1 MAMHFGILA
10 AGAPMGPFVAALQQ
24 QIGGIA
30 PGERRG
36 TLEAVHPDDDA
47 DVWHLGIG
55 ERDGAT
61 YLCDISS
68 MVSADADVVVE
79 TSRLLQAT
87 VVGCG
92 AETGSGTF
100 WFYAA
105 RGGTLLH
112 GYWMC
117 FSSVDVP
124 WLAGTPLPDQILEEM
139 PDPAGAGLMKALR
152 SVGFDYE
159 AWARRSDLS
168 DLIWVESEALDNGP
182 LATQIRDYERSLRP
196 VKPPKKG
203 RFGFLGR

>member
-1 MAMHFGILA
+1 MAMHNGILA
-10 AGAPMGPFVAALQQ
+10 AGASLEPFVAALRQ

-36 TLEAVHPDDDA
+36 TLENVHPDDDA
-47 DVWHLGIG
+47 DGWHLGIG
-55 ERDGAT
+55 EHGGAT
-61 YLCDISS
+61 YVCDISS
-68 MVSADADVVVE
+68 MISADADVVVQ
-79 TSRLLQAT
+79 TSRLLQTT

-105 RGGTLLH
+105 LGGTLLH

-117 FSSVDVP
+117 FSSVDAP
-124 WLAGTPLPDQILEEM
+124 WLAGTPLPDDILEGM
-139 PDPAGAGLMKALR
+139 PDPSGAGLMKALR

-159 AWARRSDLS
+159 AWERRPDLS
-168 DLIWVESEALDNGP
+168 DLIWIESEPLEDGP

-203 RFGFLGR
+203 RFGFPGR